1 MKNTYIYAFPLD
13 RLPRN
18 SKTEDIIKDYNR
30 DDLPAD
36 QLPVK
41 KYTIE
46 EFCEL
51 INDDMFNDQEYY
63 ARAVEEDEEEQ
74 HHQKSAQRTIL
85 LNQECID
92 HITLR
97 LLQ

>member
-1 MKNTYIYAFPLD
+1 MKYIYIFPFD
-13 RLPRN
+13 RLPRD
-18 SKTEDIIKDYNR
+18 SKTEDIINDFNR

-63 ARAVEEDEEEQ
+63 ARAVEEDDEVFPTVNDLYERY
-74 HHQKSAQRTIL
+74 KKDINTIYF
-85 LNQECID
+85 CI
-92 HITLR
+92 
-97 LLQ
+97 